1 MIEHMICPIVKMLLF
16 LEQCK
21 QGLGSVKLTSA
32 VEIAFLGGVVLL
44 MKMVV
49 LKSNASAWENVA
61 NHLHWCFLLVP
72 PAPVFAQAWQT
83 YMHTHAHVHMHAHTY
98 MHIRIYT
105 CTSSNADR
113 L

>member
-49 LKSNASAWENVA
+49 LKRNASAWENVA

-72 PAPVFAQAWQT
+72 PPLFLHKHGRHT
-83 YMHTHAHVHMHAHTY
+83 CTHMHTCTC
-98 MHIRIYT
+98 MHIRI
-105 CTSSNADR
+105 CTYMH
-113 L
+113 LHMYKFKC